1 MMIYESFYDYLNTTL
16 QLINN
21 CMAILGD
28 GDTLRASLCFFF
40 FFFLL
45 IKIKIKKIYIYIYMY
60 N

>member
-40 FFFLL
+40 FFFFL
-45 IKIKIKKIYIYIYMY
+45 KKKKKKKNYIYYFI
-60 N
+60 